1 MEQSKRPLWKKSM
14 LKTLNF
20 YDVVEYLY
28 EIGNNG
34 DKYGY
39 DCEESGYYLEYKEQF
54 DELADGAYRLEEAL
68 NEYNGYTGES
78 MSDIWD
84 DMTVALLGHKEKVL
98 GFDTVEEDYYSML
111 DCEEDGAVEEAEKR
125 LMRFTKEQLI
135 KNFRKVLTTLVLFFD
150 IKAAHDC
157 LTSIVEELDERGAIL
172 ERKNESINRL
182 YEDLT
187 GSGAKDEDF
196 DKIISGIPPRM
207 WVE

>member
-1 MEQSKRPLWKKSM
+1 MNPSKNPLWKKSM
-14 LKTLNF
+14 LKSLNF
-20 YDVVEYLY
+20 YEIVEFLD

-34 DKYGY
+34 DPYGY
-39 DCEESGYYLEYKEQF
+39 EREESGYYQEYKEQF
-54 DELADGAYRLEEAL
+54 DDLSDGAYRLWDAL
-68 NEYNGYTGES
+68 DNSDYSDYS
-78 MSDIWD
+78 LRDIWD
-84 DMTVALLGHKEKVL
+84 DMTVALLGYQEKVL
-98 GFDTVEEDYYSML
+98 GFDQVEEDYFSML
-111 DCEEDGAVEEAEKR
+111 TFLEDAAVQEAEKR

-172 ERKNESINRL
+172 ERKNEKINRL

-187 GSGAKDEDF
+187 GANAKDF
-196 DKIISGIPPRM
+196 DEIIQGIPPRM

>member
-1 MEQSKRPLWKKSM
+1 MDQSKRPLWKKSM
-14 LKTLNF
+14 LKSLNF
-20 YDVVEYLY
+20 YEIIDYLD

-34 DKYGY
+34 DPYGY
-39 DCEESGYYLEYKEQF
+39 AREESGYYQEYKEQF
-54 DELADGAYRLEEAL
+54 DDLSDGAFRLWDAL
-68 NEYNGYTGES
+68 ENSDYSDYS
-78 MSDIWD
+78 LRDIWD
-84 DMTVALLGHKEKVL
+84 DMTVALLGYQEKVL
-98 GFDTVEEDYYSML
+98 GYDQVEEDYFAML
-111 DCEEDGAVEEAEKR
+111 TFLEGAAVQEAEKR

-172 ERKNESINRL
+172 ELKNEKINRL

-187 GSGAKDEDF
+187 GANAEDF
-196 DKIISGIPPRM
+196 DSIIQGIPPRM

>member
-1 MEQSKRPLWKKSM
+1 MDQSKRPLWKKSM
-14 LKTLNF
+14 LETLNF
-20 YDVVEYLY
+20 SNIMEYLY

-39 DCEESGYYLEYKEQF
+39 DCDEGGYYLEYKEQF
-54 DELADGAYRLEEAL
+54 DELSGGAYRLEEAL
-68 NEYNGYTGES
+68 NEYDGYTGGS

-84 DMTVALLGHKEKVL
+84 DMTVALLGYKEKVL
-98 GFDTVEEDYYSML
+98 GFDSVEEDYYSML

-135 KNFRKVLTTLVLFFD
+135 KNFRKVLTTLVLFLD

-172 ERKNESINRL
+172 EQKNECINRL
-182 YEDLT
+182 YKDLT

-196 DKIISGIPPRM
+196 DKIIRGIPPRM

>member
-1 MEQSKRPLWKKSM
+1 M
-14 LKTLNF
+14 LKSLNF
-20 YDVVEYLY
+20 YEIVEFLD

-34 DKYGY
+34 DPYGY
-39 DCEESGYYLEYKEQF
+39 EREESGYYQEYKEQF
-54 DELADGAYRLEEAL
+54 DDLSDGAYRLWDAL
-68 NEYNGYTGES
+68 DNSDYSDYS
-78 MSDIWD
+78 LRDIWD
-84 DMTVALLGHKEKVL
+84 DMTVALLGYQEKVL
-98 GFDTVEEDYYSML
+98 GFDQVEEDYFSML
-111 DCEEDGAVEEAEKR
+111 TFLEDAAVQEAEKR

-172 ERKNESINRL
+172 ERKNEKINRL

-187 GSGAKDEDF
+187 GANAKDF
-196 DKIISGIPPRM
+196 DEIIQGIPPRM